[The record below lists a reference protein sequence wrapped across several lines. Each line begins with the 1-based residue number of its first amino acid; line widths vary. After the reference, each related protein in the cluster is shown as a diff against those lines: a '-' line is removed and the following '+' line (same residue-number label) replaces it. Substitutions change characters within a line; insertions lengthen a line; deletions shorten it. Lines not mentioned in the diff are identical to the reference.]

1 MADITK
7 TTPFGRRRTVAGI
20 GLALVVAGCLLTAG
34 TVVLDA
40 TDSSRSHRALAIIA
54 HALCAALPIALGLFR
69 LTKRKDDRFARLLI
83 ATGLLWSVTTL
94 AQSSDS
100 TLYSIGRAGVWLVE
114 VAIVYLLLAFPDG
127 RLTSR
132 VERSLFGAL
141 LVLVGLF
148 YLPSVLLGQFPAPS
162 PWSSCDADCPRN
174 ALMLTHGA
182 ESFIDDFVRPL
193 REGLTV
199 VLFTGVAAVLVQRAR
214 RGPPVMTRVLVP
226 VAVVAIVRAVA
237 VCVYDALRGAGSTS
251 GAVTVLGDIFM
262 LSLALITVSF
272 ALGLLDRRLFVAES
286 LQRLTGRLRPHAS
299 AADLRAALADSLQD
313 PSLEVVYWLS
323 GDPGHWVDETGW
335 PVKAPEPD
343 GEHAVTEVSSAGRRV
358 AAILHDPA
366 LSQDP
371 ALVQAAASYALNAL
385 ENDRLVGRLRGSL
398 EELQQSRARIVAV
411 GDRER
416 SRIERDLHDG
426 AQQRLVALRVRL
438 GLVAER
444 LDANSPVDAD
454 AIRELEVQVD
464 ETIDEVRSFAR
475 GIYPSL
481 LAQRG
486 LTEALRAA
494 GRSAPLPT
502 MVDAPQIGRY
512 APEIEATV
520 YFSCMEALQNAA
532 KHAHGATGVTIRLA
546 HNPHLRFEVS
556 DDGSGF
562 DTEHTSTGAGITNL
576 RDRLAAVGGELH
588 VESRVGKG
596 TRVRGVIPTSPA

>member
-1 MADITK
+1 M
-7 TTPFGRRRTVAGI
+7 V
-20 GLALVVAGCLLTAG
+20 
-34 TVVLDA
+34 
-40 TDSSRSHRALAIIA
+40 
-54 HALCAALPIALGLFR
+54 
-69 LTKRKDDRFARLLI
+69 
-83 ATGLLWSVTTL
+83 
-94 AQSSDS
+94 
-100 TLYSIGRAGVWLVE
+100 
-114 VAIVYLLLAFPDG
+114 
-127 RLTSR
+127 
-132 VERSLFGAL
+132 
-141 LVLVGLF
+141 
-148 YLPSVLLGQFPAPS
+148 
-162 PWSSCDADCPRN
+162 
-174 ALMLTHGA
+174 THGA
-182 ESFIDDFVRPL
+182 ESFIDEFVRPL

-199 VLFTGVAAVLVQRAR
+199 VLFAGVAAVLVQRAR

-226 VAVVAIVRAVA
+226 VAIVAIFRTFALGL
-237 VCVYDALRGAGSTS
+237 YDALRGTGSSS
-251 GAVTVLGDIFM
+251 GAVAVVGDIFM
-262 LSLALITVSF
+262 LSLALVTISF
-272 ALGLLDRRLFVAES
+272 GLGLLDRRLFVAES
-286 LQRLTGRLRPHAS
+286 LQRLTGRLRPHAN

-323 GDPGHWVDETGW
+323 GDRGHWVDETGW
-335 PVKAPEPD
+335 PVKPPEPTD
-343 GEHAVTEVSSAGRRV
+343 QRAVTEVSSDGRRV
-358 AAILHDPA
+358 AAITHDPA

-398 EELQQSRARIVAV
+398 EELSRSRTRIVAV

-416 SRIERDLHDG
+416 RRIERDLHDG

-438 GLVAER
+438 ELVAER
-444 LDANSPVDAD
+444 LDADSPVSAG
-454 AIRELEVQVD
+454 AIRDLETQVD

-481 LAQRG
+481 LAERG

-502 MVDAPQIGRY
+502 IVDAPQIGRY

-532 KHAHGATGVTIRLA
+532 KHAHGASGVTIKLA

-562 DTEHTSTGAGITNL
+562 DVEHSSSGAGLTNL

-596 TRVRGVIPTSPA
+596 TRVRGVIPTARA